1 MPSRPS
7 LGGPQNSPA
16 SMACRRSS
24 RAMDADPMT
33 SGGPSKDR
41 TPPKSDREEGSP
53 SWTLPHHT
61 RRFGGDPPR
70 SRGAFPEHS
79 GRSPG
84 ERTETD
90 EGLTGLTTANP

>member
-1 MPSRPS
+1 MALPIAVQICVSDGKACCFLQDRLVDCAIS
-7 LGGPQNSPA
+7 SPHKWD
-16 SMACRRSS
+16 S
-24 RAMDADPMT
+24 
-33 SGGPSKDR
+33 DR
-41 TPPKSDREEGSP
+41 TRPKSDREEGSP

-90 EGLTGLTTANP
+90 EGLTGLTTVNP